1 MVASN
6 KARVETNDRF
16 SLEEILGSKV
26 RIRILKTL
34 FKLGEANIT
43 RIARETNT
51 HFSLVEKHLQRL
63 KEMGIVEEKRIGRI
77 RLFGLNYGNPKVHLL
92 MELIRSME
100 GI

>member
-1 MVASN
+1 LASN
-6 KARVETNDRF
+6 KVYTEANDEL

-51 HFSLVEKHLQRL
+51 HFSLVEKHLQKL
-63 KEMGIVEEKRIGRI
+63 KEIGIVEEKRIGRT

-92 MELIRSME
+92 IELIRSVE
-100 GI
+100 GT